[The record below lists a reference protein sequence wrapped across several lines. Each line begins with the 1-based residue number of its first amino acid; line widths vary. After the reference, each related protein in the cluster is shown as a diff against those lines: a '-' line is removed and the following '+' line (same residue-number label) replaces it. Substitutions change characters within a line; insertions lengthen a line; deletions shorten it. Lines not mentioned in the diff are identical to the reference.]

1 MSNGMSLTAIFF
13 FVAIV
18 GLTLVITWWASK
30 RTSSASDFYTA
41 GGGLTGWQNGLA
53 IAGDYLSAASFL
65 GIAGAVALFGFDGFF
80 FSIGYLVAYLVVL
93 YIVAEP
99 LRNLGKFTLADMIT
113 ARFDNAKVRG
123 TAALSTITIVL
134 FYMIAQ
140 LVGAGALIQLL
151 LGIDYWIAVLIV
163 GFMMTTYVLF
173 GGMTATSWVQII
185 KACLLMLGTVII
197 SFLVLKEFGFSIST
211 MFKEMTTVTDSGA
224 AYLNPGL
231 KYTNGLDTISMLI
244 ALVLGTAG
252 LPHILMRFFTVKDAK
267 TARSSVIWA
276 TWIVGIFYVLTIFLG
291 FGAAAFV
298 GKEDIIAANAAGNMA
313 APLLAEALGGDILF
327 SFVCAVAFATILA
340 VVAGLVLSGAS
351 ALSHDIYGQIIK
363 KGKIT
368 EKEQVLA
375 ARIGSITIAVISI
388 LLALGAQTLNV
399 AFLVSLAFCIAGSAN
414 LPVIIY
420 TIYWKRFNTA
430 GAVTAMLTGLI
441 SALVLVAMS
450 PNVWNPVEGK
460 AIFVGDPLI
469 MLTNPALISVPLGFL
484 GGFIGTL
491 LSKETDDAKYREVDV
506 KANTGISVQDVSL
519 QLLSTQF
526 IGNALIQQVLLLR
539 C

>member
-1 MSNGMSLTAIFF
+1 MNDISLTAVIFF
-13 FVAIV
+13 VSIV
-18 GLTLVITWWASK
+18 GLTLAITWWASK

-65 GIAGAVALFGFDGFF
+65 GIAGSIALFGFDGFF
-80 FSIGYLVAYLVVL
+80 FSLGYLVAYLVVL

-99 LRNLGKFTLADMIT
+99 LRNLGRFTLADMIT
-113 ARFDNAKVRG
+113 ARFDKAKVRG

-151 LGIDYWIAVLIV
+151 LGIEYWMAVLLV
-163 GFMMTTYVLF
+163 GVMMTVYVLF

-185 KACLLMLGTVII
+185 KAVLLMLGTVII
-197 SFLVLKEFGFSIST
+197 SFLVLAKFDFSIANMFTHMST
-211 MFKEMTTVTDSGA
+211 ATEHGEN
-224 AYLNPGL
+224 YLNPGL
-231 KYTNGLDTISMLI
+231 RYTDGIDTISMLI

-276 TWIVGIFYVLTIFLG
+276 TWIVGGFYVLTIFLG

-298 GKEDIIAANAAGNMA
+298 GKETIVAANPAGNMA
-313 APLLAEALGGDILF
+313 APLLARALGGEILF

-368 EKEQVLA
+368 EKEAVKA
-375 ARIGSITIAVISI
+375 ARIGSIIISIISI
-388 LLALGAQTLNV
+388 LLALGAQSLNV
-399 AFLVSLAFCIAGSAN
+399 AFLVSLAFCIAASSN

-420 TIYWKRFNTA
+420 TIYWKRFNTT
-430 GAVTAMLTGLI
+430 GAVSAMLTGLI
-441 SALVLVAMS
+441 SALVLVAVS
-450 PNVWNPVEGK
+450 PNVWGPEGK
-460 AIFVGDPLI
+460 AIFVGEPLI
-469 MLTNPALISVPLGFL
+469 MLTNPAIISVPLGFL

-491 LSKETDDAKYREVDV
+491 LSKETDAAKYREVEV
-506 KANTGISVQDVSL
+506 KAQTGISVQDVSH
-519 QLLSTQF
+519 
-526 IGNALIQQVLLLR
+526 
-539 C
+539 

>member
-1 MSNGMSLTAIFF
+1 MSITAVIM
-13 FVAIV
+13 FVSIV
-18 GLTLVITWWASK
+18 GLTLAITWWASR

-41 GGGLTGWQNGLA
+41 GGGLKGWQNGLA
-53 IAGDYLSAASFL
+53 ISGDYLSAASFL
-65 GIAGAVALFGFDGFF
+65 GIAGSIALAGFDGFF
-80 FSIGYLVAYLVVL
+80 FSLGYLVAYLVVL

-99 LRNLGKFTLADMIT
+99 LRNLGKFTLADMIS
-113 ARFDNAKVRG
+113 ARFDAKKVRG
-123 TAALSTITIVL
+123 TAALSSIVIVL

-151 LGIDYWIAVLIV
+151 LGIDYWVAVLLV
-163 GFMMTTYVLF
+163 GFMMTVYVLF

-197 SFLVLKEFGFSIST
+197 SFLVLAKFDFNILT
-211 MFKEMTTVTDSGA
+211 MFSHMTTATEAGE

-231 KYTNGLDTISMLI
+231 KYTNGIDTISMLI

-252 LPHILMRFFTVKDAK
+252 LPHILMRFFTVKDAQ

-298 GKEDIIAANAAGNMA
+298 GKEEIIAANAAGNMA
-313 APLLAEALGGDILF
+313 APLLAQALGGDVLF

-363 KGKIT
+363 KGKVS
-368 EKEQVLA
+368 EKEQVAA
-375 ARIGSITIAVISI
+375 ARIGSIIISVVSI
-388 LLALGAQTLNV
+388 VLALGAQSLNV
-399 AFLVSLAFCIAGSAN
+399 AFLVSLAFCIAASAN

-420 TIYWKRFNTA
+420 TIYWKRFNTN
-430 GAVTAMLTGLI
+430 GAVVGMLTGLI
-441 SALVLVAMS
+441 SALILVAVS
-450 PNVWNPVEGK
+450 PNVWNPVEGA
-460 AIFVGDPLI
+460 AIFVGEALFPLG
-469 MLTNPALISVPLGFL
+469 NPAIVSVPLGFI
-484 GGFIGTL
+484 GGWIGTV
-491 LSKETDDAKYREVDV
+491 LSKETDEAKYREVDV
-506 KANTGISVQDVSL
+506 KAQTGISVQDVSH
-519 QLLSTQF
+519 
-526 IGNALIQQVLLLR
+526 
-539 C
+539 